1 LSEPSG
7 PGIRLDSGIYEG
19 CTVPLEYDPLLAK
32 LAAWAPTR
40 DGAIRRMGRAL
51 SEYSLSGVRTNIA
64 FFREI
69 LADPQFLEGRLS
81 TSFIERFLDRRPAVG
96 TDLESEAAAALA
108 LALHSRAKEP
118 MDRPASSRWIES
130 GREALLR

>member
-1 LSEPSG
+1 
-7 PGIRLDSGIYEG
+7 
-19 CTVPLEYDPLLAK
+19 
-32 LAAWAPTR
+32 
-40 DGAIRRMGRAL
+40 
-51 SEYSLSGVRTNIA
+51 
-64 FFREI
+64 
-69 LADPQFLEGRLS
+69 LS
-81 TSFIERFLDRRPAVG
+81 TSFIERFLERRAVVE

>member
-1 LSEPSG
+1 
-7 PGIRLDSGIYEG
+7 
-19 CTVPLEYDPLLAK
+19 VPLEYDQLLAK
-32 LAAWAPTR
+32 LAVWAPTR
-40 DGAIRRMGRAL
+40 DGAIRRMERAL

-69 LADPQFLEGRLS
+69 LADPQFREGRLS

-118 MDRPASSRWIES
+118 VDRPASGRWIES